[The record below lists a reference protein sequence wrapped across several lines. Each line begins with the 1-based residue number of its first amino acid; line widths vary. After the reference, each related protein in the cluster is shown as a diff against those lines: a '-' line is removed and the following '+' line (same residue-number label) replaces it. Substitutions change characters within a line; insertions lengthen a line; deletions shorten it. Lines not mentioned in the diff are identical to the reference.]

1 MEGSA
6 KMLVTAVGIHSQT
19 GIIMSLLGAT
29 DTEEKKKKEN
39 KDQKGLFL
47 FIFYKIKFFVY
58 TCFTECL
65 RFYFH

>member
-47 FIFYKIKFFVY
+47 FIFY
-58 TCFTECL
+58 
-65 RFYFH
+65 